1 MSFRSGLRPIKAAMG
16 HAVEAVWRLAF
27 ATAARV
33 VRSDA
38 KRLIPTGSDRV
49 LIVAPHPD
57 DEAMGCVGTVLLHV
71 RSGDRVCIAV
81 ATDGRQ
87 SKVIADP
94 VEMALQRRRE
104 ACTAARLMQVERL
117 ELIGLPEGEWS
128 VSQLQASLRA
138 LIEEIEPGVI
148 YAPSRIDFHPE
159 HFKVAH
165 ALALAL
171 AAISAPRTNDI
182 RIRVYQVQV
191 PLNPLM
197 SNVVTDVSAVLSDYE
212 AVLRAYESQ
221 AGSIRSA
228 YRQRRYSA
236 SLHRIAGQAEEF
248 WELSAQRYAAVHA
261 ESPAR
266 WPDVFRGLRDFPLSD
281 PLAYLA
287 GMNERRRIRAMAG

>member
-1 MSFRSGLRPIKAAMG
+1 MSFRSRLRPIKGAMARG
-16 HAVEAVWRLAF
+16 IEVLWRLVF
-27 ATAARV
+27 TVTAHVMRPDAR
-33 VRSDA
+33 
-38 KRLIPTGSDRV
+38 RLIPTGADRV

-57 DEAMGCVGTVLLHV
+57 DEAMGCVGTALLHV

-94 VEMALQRRRE
+94 TEMARQRRRE
-104 ACTAARLMQVERL
+104 SSNAASLMHIERL
-117 ELIGLPEGEWS
+117 ELLDLPEGDWS
-128 VSQLQASLRA
+128 IGQLQAPLRA
-138 LIEEIEPGVI
+138 LIEEIQPGVI

-171 AAISAPRTNDI
+171 GQISTPLMDNI
-182 RIRVYQVQV
+182 RVRVYQVQV

-197 SNVVTDVSAVLSDYE
+197 SNVVTDVSAVVEDYE
-212 AVLRAYESQ
+212 AVLRTYESQ
-221 AGSIRSA
+221 VGSIRCA

-248 WELSAQRYAAVHA
+248 WELSAQRYAALHA
-261 ESPAR
+261 EPPAR
-266 WPDVFRGLRDFPLSD
+266 WANVFRALRDFPLSD

-287 GMNERRRIRAMAG
+287 GLNERRRIRAMAV